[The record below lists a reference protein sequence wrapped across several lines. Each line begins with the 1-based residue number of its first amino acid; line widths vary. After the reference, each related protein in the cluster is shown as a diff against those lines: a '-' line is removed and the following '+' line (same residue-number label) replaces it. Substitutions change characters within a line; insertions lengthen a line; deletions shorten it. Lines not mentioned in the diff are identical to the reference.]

1 MQNPKKT
8 IPQVMKTQKIYR
20 MPSNERRTPLFRDQ
34 SLWLAALTLLVMV
47 YIVFYFI
54 YPMFS
59 KGLLF

>member
-1 MQNPKKT
+1 
-8 IPQVMKTQKIYR
+8 MKTQKIYR
-20 MPSNERRTPLFRDQ
+20 MPSNERRTPLLGDQ
-34 SLWLAALTLLVMV
+34 SIWLAALTLLVMV